1 MEDKR
6 LVATKKDIIIF
17 FVISMFFSVLSISIS
32 DKPIKLELYYLIILF
47 YITPI
52 IALII
57 NNIIKYKNIK
67 NELTLKII
75 KILFNIFS
83 FLFFIF
89 IISIN
94 VAGYI
99 AVNLFK

>member
-17 FVISMFFSVLSISIS
+17 FVISMFFSFFSISIS

-75 KILFNIFS
+75 KILQF
-83 FLFFIF
+83 
-89 IISIN
+89 
-94 VAGYI
+94 
-99 AVNLFK
+99 